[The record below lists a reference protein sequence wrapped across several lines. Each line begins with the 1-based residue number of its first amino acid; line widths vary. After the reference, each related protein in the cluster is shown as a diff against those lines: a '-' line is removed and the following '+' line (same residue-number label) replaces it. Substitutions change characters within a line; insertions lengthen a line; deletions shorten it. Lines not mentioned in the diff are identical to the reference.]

1 MRQQAG
7 GSTSLDPRQQPGGSR
22 SSEPRRRVRGS
33 RWPRRDVAV
42 ALALALLATLAIVL
56 AVAERAGGDAVPAK
70 ATGSGRARRAHEERT
85 PLPPGWHRIDRPLT
99 GVTYPRQV
107 LAAATY
113 PVELRRRQRGCT
125 PTAAL
130 RRMPAT
136 GVLVQIVEYAPRVAG
151 HSVRVPRLPRRPHRF
166 SYADAAY
173 GPFECAGPSYK
184 FAYRRAGHALQA
196 QVWMRRRTVDPR
208 SRAAALRILDGFAPP
223 AR

>member
-1 MRQQAG
+1 MRR
-7 GSTSLDPRQQPGGSR
+7 PPGRSR
-22 SSEPRRRVRGS
+22 PLG
-33 RWPRRDVAV
+33 RDAAI
-42 ALALALLATLAIVL
+42 ALALALLAALAIVL
-56 AVAERAGGDAVPAK
+56 AAAERAGGDAGDAR
-70 ATGSGRARRAHEERT
+70 ATGPGRARRVHEERT
-85 PLPPGWHRIDRPLT
+85 PLPLGWHRIDRPLT

-113 PVELRRRQRGCT
+113 AVALRHRPQGCT

-130 RRMPAT
+130 RQMPAT
-136 GVLVQIVEYAPRVAG
+136 GVLVQIVEYAPRVGG

-166 SYADAAY
+166 SYADATF

-184 FAYRRAGHALQA
+184 FAYRQAGRALQA

-208 SRAAALRILDGFAPP
+208 SRAAALRILDRFAL